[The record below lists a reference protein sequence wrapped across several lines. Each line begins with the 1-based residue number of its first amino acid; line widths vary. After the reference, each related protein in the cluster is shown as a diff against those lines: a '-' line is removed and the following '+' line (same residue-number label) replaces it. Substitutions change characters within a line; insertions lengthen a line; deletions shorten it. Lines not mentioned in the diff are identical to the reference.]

1 MIMSKQELI
10 QIPKDEYESMKETIE
25 ILSNKKLM
33 KEIKGGIQD
42 IKKGKYITF
51 EDFKRKNHLS

>member
-1 MIMSKQELI
+1 MPKQELI

-33 KEIKGGIQD
+33 KSIKEGIED
-42 IKKGKYITF
+42 IKNGKYITF
-51 EDFKRKNHLS
+51 EDFKKKHHLS

>member
-1 MIMSKQELI
+1 MAKTELV
-10 QIPKDEYESMKETIE
+10 QIPKQEYESMKETLE

-33 KEIKGGIQD
+33 KEIKESIQD

-51 EDFKRKNHLS
+51 EDFKKKHHLS

>member
-1 MIMSKQELI
+1 MPKQELI

-33 KEIKGGIQD
+33 KEIKEGIND
-42 IKKGKYITF
+42 IKEGRYLTF
-51 EDFKRKNHLS
+51 ENFKKKHHLS